1 MPRYIVTSWY
11 LAQPLSRREPPADMK
26 IIRPIAY
33 SFAAACLLL
42 APIAHA
48 QSESL
53 TGKMHQYKDDVSLS
67 NGQIRAGDVCVNFIP
82 VMQSLGF
89 FNGLERIDTPQGSEF
104 RKNSQAVDYF
114 PDYLTIEINIRIE
127 ICDANI
133 YTPAKTPDVI
143 KGMQFRVQW
152 KRGLYLRPVAG
163 VTIERKPLRMEEG
176 DNQMLY
182 VIKVR
187 DHNVPLTDHLIL
199 SVISANGKIMSR
211 MSARL

>member
-1 MPRYIVTSWY
+1 MPRYIVTTWY
-11 LAQPLSRREPPADMK
+11 LAQPLSCREPPADMK
-26 IIRPIAY
+26 IIWSITCA
-33 SFAAACLLL
+33 FAAACLLL
-42 APIAHA
+42 APVVHA

-53 TGKMHQYKDDVSLS
+53 TGKMHEYKDDVSLS

-82 VMQSLGF
+82 VMQSLNF

-104 RKNSQAVDYF
+104 RRNSQPVDFF

-127 ICDANI
+127 VCDSSL

-152 KRGLYLRPVAG
+152 KRGLYLRPAAT
-163 VTIERKPLRMEEG
+163 VTIERKPLVMEEG
-176 DNQMLY
+176 DNRMLY

-187 DHNVPLTDHLIL
+187 DHNVPLSDHLIL
-199 SVISANGKIMSR
+199 SVISASGKIMSR

>member
-1 MPRYIVTSWY
+1 
-11 LAQPLSRREPPADMK
+11 MK

-33 SFAAACLLL
+33 SVAAACLLL
-42 APIAHA
+42 APIARA

-53 TGKMHQYKDDVSLS
+53 TGKMHEYKDDVSLS

-82 VMQSLGF
+82 VMQSLSF

-104 RKNSQAVDYF
+104 RKNSQPVDSF
-114 PDYLTIEINIRIE
+114 PDYLTLEINIRIE
-127 ICDANI
+127 VCDSDT

-152 KRGLYLRPVAG
+152 KRGLYLRPAAS
-163 VTIERKPLRMEEG
+163 VTIERKPLVMEEG
-176 DNQMLY
+176 DNRMLY

-187 DHNVPLTDHLIL
+187 DHNVPLSDHLIL
-199 SVISANGKIMSR
+199 SVISASGKIMSR